1 MRRLTCLFNLTFG
14 CLDDSVDVSVK
25 EKKHKKKKH
34 SSEEST
40 EASSSSVKAEKK
52 EKRKKEKKEKSSKV
66 EETSEDVAMDVDE
79 PGMSV
84 NLSPLLIAY
93 TRFGFRRS
101 IFV

>member
-1 MRRLTCLFNLTFG
+1 MRGLTYLFFTAG

-52 EKRKKEKKEKSSKV
+52 EKRRKEKKEKSSKV
-66 EETSEDVAMDVDE
+66 EETPEDVAMGVDE
-79 PGMSV
+79 PGTSG
-84 NLSPLLIAY
+84 NFNPLLIAY

-101 IFV
+101 ILV